1 MHLPLYL
8 QRGCF
13 HNVLSQNCVYTVM
26 EWSEECCMRIEGSF
40 SVTCTFS
47 IVALLCVLCAFDP
60 KLCLCADI
68 NRNPG
73 NVDAA

>member
-1 MHLPLYL
+1 
-8 QRGCF
+8 
-13 HNVLSQNCVYTVM
+13 
-26 EWSEECCMRIEGSF
+26 MRIEGSF